1 MAYLKGAAH
10 PFNTGWLPL
19 DSSGNPGVT
28 GKAYFAG
35 VWTSQ
40 GGGPGGKRHRHCL
53 CALRPY
59 RWVGGWVVRTL
70 WWVDQLY
77 RCI

>member
-28 GKAYFAG
+28 GKAYCRG
-35 VWTSQ
+35 VDVTGWRAWWPTASSL
-40 GGGPGGKRHRHCL
+40 PL
-53 CALRPY
+53 CPAALQ
-59 RWVGGWVVRTL
+59 VGGWVVRTL